1 MALPFSSLIE
11 AGITIAI
18 GLVLSIYFGHYMARV
33 YTGRP
38 TLLDPL
44 LDPIERGLYRLLGT
58 NPRRSMPWKEYAA
71 ALLVTNAIAI
81 VFVFLILYWQAS
93 LPQNYFAVPG
103 MSWDLAL
110 HTSASFGTNT
120 DYQHY
125 APELQA
131 SLFASLFGLQFLM
144 FLSSATGLAVIVA
157 FIRGFMRRDGTI
169 GNFWVDMVRSMTR
182 VLLPVSIVGALVL
195 LLLGVPQTFAQ
206 SFTAPLLNG
215 GRAIIP
221 TGPVASWDSIELLG
235 TNGGGYF
242 AANLGAP
249 LQSPTA
255 ATNLVGILLMML
267 IPFST
272 IFMFGHMVRRPRE
285 SYPFL
290 ATVLIII
297 LVALALF
304 FLFESAQPLV
314 AGLNVTQAQ
323 GNPVGA
329 ETRFSSGGSAV
340 FQIFSV
346 YGNVGAT
353 SMSLGSLTPGAQ
365 MTLLWGMF
373 LQCAPGGEGTGFGML
388 LINSLL
394 AIFLGG
400 LMVGRTPEYLGKKL
414 GRDQMR
420 WATITLLSHPMAIL
434 IPLAI
439 AAVSGLSVVAAG
451 PGSQSFTIVLY
462 EFTSESANN
471 GSGMSPITDNTIF
484 FNVVGAVIMLV
495 GRYLPIIAML
505 AIGGGLARQETLPPS
520 SGTMKTQSVTFTL
533 YLVIFLIVV
542 TGLLFLPVLALGPFS
557 QGVGFP

>member
-1 MALPFSSLIE
+1 VIPFSSLVE
-11 AGITIAI
+11 AGITIAV
-18 GLVLSIYFGHYMARV
+18 GLLLSVYFGHYMARV

-44 LDPIERGLYRLLGT
+44 LDPLERGLYRLLGT
-58 NPRRSMPWKEYAA
+58 DPRRSMGWKEYAA
-71 ALLVTNAIAI
+71 ALVITNAIAI
-81 VFVFLILYWQAS
+81 GFVFILLSTQAS
-93 LPQNYFAVPG
+93 LPMNFFNVPN

-110 HTSASFGTNT
+110 HTSASFNTNT
-120 DYQHY
+120 DFQHY

-131 SLFASLFGLQFLM
+131 SLFLSLFGLQFMM
-144 FLSSATGLAVIVA
+144 FLSAATGLAVVVA

-169 GNFWVDMVRSMTR
+169 GNFWVDMVRTMTR
-182 VLLPVSIVGALVL
+182 VLLPVSIVGALILVAL
-195 LLLGVPQTFAQ
+195 NVPETFAQ
-206 SFTAPLLNG
+206 SFTTPLLSG

-249 LQSPTA
+249 LQNPNA
-255 ATNLVGILLMML
+255 ATNLVAILLMML
-267 IPFST
+267 VPFST

-297 LVALALF
+297 LIALALF
-304 FLFESAQPLV
+304 MLFQSAQPLV

-323 GNPVGA
+323 GDPVGA
-329 ETRFSSGGSAV
+329 ETRFSFGGNAV
-340 FQIFSV
+340 FQIFSI

-353 SMSLGSLTPGAQ
+353 STSLGALAPGSQ

-373 LQCAPGGEGTGFGML
+373 LQCAPGGEGTGFGTL

-420 WATITLLSHPMAIL
+420 WATITLLAHPMAIL

-439 AAVSGLSVVAAG
+439 AAVTGIEQVAAG

-471 GSGMSPITDNTIF
+471 GSGMSPINDNTVF
-484 FNVVGAVIMLV
+484 FNVIGAVIMLV
-495 GRYLPIIAML
+495 GRYLPILAML
-505 AIGGGLARQETLPPS
+505 AIGGGLSRQDPLPPS
-520 SGTMKTQSVTFTL
+520 SGTLKTQSVTFTL

-557 QGVGFP
+557 QGVTFP

>member
-1 MALPFSSLIE
+1 MLEFASLVEIGVIVAL
-11 AGITIAI
+11 GI
-18 GLVLSIYFGHYMARV
+18 LLSIYFGHYMARV

-44 LDPIERGLYRLLGT
+44 LDPLERGIYRLLGT
-58 NPRRSMPWKEYAA
+58 NPRRSMAWKEYAA
-71 ALLVTNAIAI
+71 ALLVTNAVAIA
-81 VFVFLILYWQAS
+81 FVFLLLYYQAH
-93 LPQNYFAVPG
+93 LPQNYFGVPN
-103 MSWDLAL
+103 MTWDLAL
-110 HTSASFGTNT
+110 HTSSSFNTNT

-131 SLFASLFGLQFLM
+131 SLFVSLYGLQLMM
-144 FLSSATGLAVIVA
+144 FLSAATGLSVGVA
-157 FIRGFMRRDGTI
+157 FIRGFTRRDGTI

-195 LLLGVPQTFAQ
+195 LVLGVPQTFAQ
-206 SFTAPLLNG
+206 GISSPLLNG
-215 GRAIIP
+215 GRAVIP
-221 TGPVASWDSIELLG
+221 TGPVASWDAIEWLG

-242 AANLGAP
+242 AANGGAP
-249 LQSPTA
+249 LQNPTP
-255 ATNLVGILLMML
+255 ATNVVAILLMML
-267 IPFST
+267 VPFST

-290 ATVLIII
+290 ATVFII
-297 LVALALF
+297 LFVALGLF
-304 FLFESAQPLV
+304 LLFQSSQPLLN
-314 AGLNVTQAQ
+314 GLDVTQAQ
-323 GNPVGA
+323 GNPVGS
-329 ETRFSSGGSAV
+329 ETRFSFGDNAL
-340 FQIFSV
+340 FQIMSV
-346 YGNVGAT
+346 YGNVGST
-353 SMSLGSLTPGAQ
+353 STSLGSLAPGAQ

-420 WATITLLSHPMAIL
+420 WAVVTLLSHPMAIL

-439 AAVSGLSVVAAG
+439 AAASGLSVVAAG

-471 GSGMSPITDNTIF
+471 GSGMAPINDNTPF
-484 FNVVGAVIMLV
+484 FNVVGAIIMLV

-505 AIGGGLARQETLPPS
+505 AIGGGLARQEPLPPS
-520 SGTMKTQSVTFTL
+520 SGTLKTQSVTFTL

-557 QGVGFP
+557 QGVSFP

>member
-1 MALPFSSLIE
+1 VIPFSSLVE

-18 GLVLSIYFGHYMARV
+18 GLLLSVYFGHYMARV

-44 LDPIERGLYRLLGT
+44 LDPLERGLYRLLGT
-58 NPRRSMPWKEYAA
+58 DPRRSMGWKEYAA
-71 ALLVTNAIAI
+71 ALVITNAIAI
-81 VFVFLILYWQAS
+81 GFVFLLLYTQAS
-93 LPQNYFAVPG
+93 LPMNFFNVPN
-103 MSWDLAL
+103 MTWDLAL
-110 HTSASFGTNT
+110 HTSASFNTNT

-131 SLFASLFGLQFLM
+131 SLFISLFGLQFMM
-144 FLSSATGLAVIVA
+144 FLSAATGLSVVVA

-169 GNFWVDMVRSMTR
+169 GNFWVDMVRTMTR

-195 LLLGVPQTFAQ
+195 VALNVPQTFSQ
-206 SFTAPLLNG
+206 SFTTPLLSG
-215 GRAIIP
+215 GRAVIP

-249 LQSPTA
+249 LQNPNA
-255 ATNLVGILLMML
+255 ATNLVAILLMML
-267 IPFST
+267 VPFST

-297 LVALALF
+297 LIALALF
-304 FLFESAQPLV
+304 MLFESAQPLV

-329 ETRFSSGGSAV
+329 ESRFSFGGNAV
-340 FQIFSV
+340 FQIFSI

-353 SMSLGSLTPGAQ
+353 SMSLGAVTPGAQ

-373 LQCAPGGEGTGFGML
+373 LQCAPGGEGTGFGTL

-420 WATITLLSHPMAIL
+420 WATITLLAHPMAIL

-439 AAVSGLSVVAAG
+439 AAVTGIEQVAAG

-471 GSGMSPITDNTIF
+471 GSGMSPINDNTVF
-484 FNVVGAVIMLV
+484 FNVIGAIIMLV
-495 GRYLPIIAML
+495 GRYLPILAML
-505 AIGGGLARQETLPPS
+505 AIGGGLARQDPLPPS
-520 SGTMKTQSVTFTL
+520 SGTLKTQSVTFTL

-557 QGVGFP
+557 QGVSFP